1 MHWYIKKVSS
11 IALAD
16 SSILILVQGDPV
28 KEDKP
33 ARFEYYTASLVSD
46 GPPSRLSSEI
56 FVCEDPQDKGAPVY
70 RHDGMYYMELCHD
83 DAVNRR
89 QVSRNLCDSPLICH
103 VYPSRLLTEALGR
116 TVRIIIV
123 ATTALR

>member
-11 IALAD
+11 IALTD
-16 SSILILVQGDPV
+16 SKILRLVQGDPV

-70 RHDGMYYMELCHD
+70 RHDGRYCMELCHD
-83 DAVNRR
+83 NAVNRWR
-89 QVSRNLCDSPLICH
+89 VSMNLCDSRLICH
-103 VYPSRLLTEALGR
+103 VYPSRVLTEALGR
-116 TVRIIIV
+116 TVGTIIV
-123 ATTALR
+123 ATTALG